1 MLEITWNQMLGMANI
16 YQSDHDLERDLK
28 FESWINRRKYRVVTV
43 PELEPERTQAKLDG
57 IEVLII
63 K

>member
-1 MLEITWNQMLGMANI
+1 MLGMANI
-16 YQSDHDLERDLK
+16 YQSDHDLESDLK
-28 FESWINRRKYRVVTV
+28 FDSWINRRTYRVVTV
-43 PELEPERTQAKLDG
+43 QRQEQERTQAELDG